1 MALLAR
7 TDSSNQAFDRAAKK
21 GDRYVT
27 RVDRGKLDVE
37 RHTDFLND
45 AWSSGFRLHSIFE
58 QNGNTVMVFER
69 RDS

>member
-7 TDSSNQAFDRAAKK
+7 TDSADQAFERAINK
-21 GDRYVT
+21 GDHYVT

-37 RHTDFLND
+37 RHSDFLND
-45 AWSSGFRLHSIFE
+45 AHRAGFRLHSIFE

-69 RDS
+69 HSI

>member
-7 TDSSNQAFDRAAKK
+7 TDSAKDAFSRARDK
-21 GDRYVT
+21 GDQYVT

-45 AWSSGFRLHSIFE
+45 AYQGGFRLHSIFE

-69 RDS
+69 I